1 MEDSVRYVP
10 TVPSAPT
17 DLGPI
22 AAVAV
27 RNAVHDLRVETERR
41 AWATRPPRD
50 RAFPTPALPVAGA
63 STRGRPDPLV
73 ALLAQLQAVTTRYVR
88 GLRAGGARPEQMVV
102 QVKTFV
108 RDAMLAE
115 GWADPDATRALTA
128 EVVRWGIDAYYDT

>member
-10 TVPSAPT
+10 TMPSAATEPGST
-17 DLGPI
+17 AA
-22 AAVAV
+22 AAV
-27 RNAVHDLRVETERR
+27 RHAVHDLRVETERR

-50 RAFPTPALPVAGA
+50 RTFPRPALPVAGA
-63 STRGRPDPLV
+63 SIGGRPDPLL
-73 ALLAQLQAVTTRYVR
+73 ALLAELQAVTTRYVR
-88 GLRAGGARPEQMVV
+88 QLRAGGARPEQMVV

-128 EVVRWGIDAYYDT
+128 EVVRWGIDAYYDA